1 MSLREQNPSMEKK
14 PWARNLLLGLAGL
27 RVVVGILAIPLAP
40 FLYREHFIV
49 LVLMRPT
56 KEVLLAAGFLVRA
69 GKVDLLPVLLAAV
82 PLMVLGVWQFYYL
95 GRAFAKEIRK
105 GEMPGIGGR
114 ILSADKVKKITK
126 TLDKKGTKLIFLGRL
141 AAFPSVV
148 AATAAGA
155 GKMSPREF
163 LPADG
168 AGAIVSAAIA
178 IGAGYFL
185 GQAYD
190 KASPVLSVIGVAVLA
205 GAALLLGR
213 YLKKT

>member
-1 MSLREQNPSMEKK
+1 MEKK
-14 PWARNLLLGLAGL
+14 SRVRSALLWLAAV
-27 RVVVGILAIPLAP
+27 RFVVGILAIPLAP

-69 GKVDLLPVLLAAV
+69 GKVDLIPVLLAAV
-82 PLMVLGVWQFYYL
+82 PLMLLGVWHFFYL
-95 GRAFAKEIRK
+95 GRAFCDEITK

-114 ILSADKVKKITK
+114 LLSPDKVKKIRK
-126 TLDKKGTKLIFLGRL
+126 TLDKKGSKLIFLGRL
-141 AAFPSVV
+141 AAFPSAL

-155 GKMSPREF
+155 GKMSSREF

-168 AGAIVSAAIA
+168 AGAVVSATLA

-190 KASPVLSVIGVAVLA
+190 KASPILSVIGVLVLA
-205 GAALLLGR
+205 AGAVLLGR
-213 YLKKT
+213 YLKRS